1 MFKQISKLKAVLLSS
16 KQRAN
21 PLLLRKSLTS
31 QTSIIDN
38 SAVKK
43 PLSEEIMLLCE
54 NAYLKEPLTRKGIL
68 KRSHDAFERW
78 LRIES
83 EDERIGEIFTKLEKR
98 TDLKNKLIDLL
109 KNAMIYGVGYLEIIY
124 ENDTEPPDQEPPQT
138 RIIGLELI
146 DPKTLWPVYQDD
158 PNKERYGELL
168 YYEQRINKPAIK
180 SIKLHPSRII
190 EFKYDTLADGRRPV
204 GVIEPMLHVIN
215 AKVLLDKAS
224 GQIPKKVISQ
234 IIMAKIE
241 GATQEELDAWAEA
254 LKAMADAGRF
264 VGTESVDIQVENTG
278 KALDIKPYSEHLI
291 YQIAGGVGVPYTVLL
306 GAGAGT
312 LSTSETNLRDYYSDL
327 RDLQVRFTP
336 IIKRL
341 LDWELAVDG
350 VKADYEIVWNEIY
363 ADEKSEAEILA
374 TRARAIDLLMANG
387 IISTNEAREILGL
400 EPLPELEEESA
411 SFGPRVRGG
420 RYAHG

>member
-1 MFKQISKLKAVLLSS
+1 MFEQISKIRAALFKS

-38 SAVKK
+38 SAAKK

-83 EDERIGEIFTKLEKR
+83 EDERIGEIFTELEKR

-124 ENDTEPPDQEPPQT
+124 ENDTEPPDQEPPET
-138 RIIGLELI
+138 RIISLELI
-146 DPKTLWPVYQDD
+146 DPKTLWPIYQDD

-168 YYEQRINKPAIK
+168 YYEQRINKPAVK
-180 SIKLHPSRII
+180 PVKLHPARII

-341 LDWELAVDG
+341 LDWELAIEG
-350 VKADYEIVWNEIY
+350 VKAEYEIVWNEIY

-400 EPLPELEEESA
+400 EPLPELEEEA
-411 SFGPRVRGG
+411 ATFGPRLRGG